1 MNRILNLCLIL
12 VLTLVQ
18 QDVSA
23 ADGKSQV
30 WTDPK
35 SEDLPK
41 DFKFQGEYAATGI
54 GVQIIALGHG
64 TFQGV
69 VYPGG
74 LPGSGWNG
82 VDRSLMS
89 GKLQARRAVFEPAT
103 GQRSYLAA
111 DPAQFSA
118 SKAYPP
124 HGNQA
129 FTASINRGARQLT
142 LVAGNG
148 LTLKL
153 FKTVRR
159 SPTLGMKPMDGA
171 TVLFDGTHANMF
183 DRGRVDQKTTFLNT
197 DGKDIRTKQS
207 FQNYTMHLEF
217 MLPYRPDARGQGRG
231 NSGFYQVD
239 HYELQILDSFGLE
252 GVNNECGGIYT
263 KAKPSVNMCFP
274 PLHWQTYDVQFKN
287 AIREGDKKVK
297 NATLTVWHNGV
308 KIHDQLE
315 ITGKTGGSRSAPEGT
330 PGPIKLQG
338 HGNPL
343 QFRNIWIQEND

>member
-1 MNRILNLCLIL
+1 MNPLLRLCLAL
-12 VLTLVQ
+12 ALSCVLQPVT
-18 QDVSA
+18 A
-23 ADGKSQV
+23 ADGNSKV
-30 WTDPK
+30 WTTPK
-35 SEDLPK
+35 ADDIPQ
-41 DFKFQGEYAATGI
+41 DFKFQGEYVATGI
-54 GVQIIALGHG
+54 GVQVIALGNNA
-64 TFQGV
+64 FQGV

-74 LPGSGWNG
+74 LPGSGWNEEE
-82 VDRSLMS
+82 RSLMS
-89 GKLQARRAVFEPAT
+89 GKIKGRRAVFEPAT
-103 GQRSYLAA
+103 GERSYLAA
-111 DPAQFSA
+111 DPDRFSA
-118 SKAYPP
+118 SKSYPP
-124 HGNQA
+124 NGNQS
-129 FTASINRGARQLT
+129 FSASINRGARQLT

-153 FKTVRR
+153 SKIARR
-159 SPTLGMKPMDGA
+159 SPTLGMKPIEGA
-171 TVLFDGTHANMF
+171 TVLFDGTNTSLF
-183 DRGRVDQKTTFLNT
+183 NGGRLDEETKLLNT
-197 DGKDIRTKQS
+197 DGKDIRTTKS

-263 KAKPSVNMCFP
+263 KANPSINMCLP
-274 PLHWQTYDVQFKN
+274 PLRWQTYDVQFRN
-287 AIREGDKKVK
+287 AIREGDSKVK

-315 ITGKTGGSRSAPEGT
+315 ITGKTGGSRPAPEGT

-343 QFRNIWIQEND
+343 QFRNIWIQEID